1 METGDDDRQQVKN
14 PATCPRN
21 FFFFRRSTPIEAT
34 TEDGRRRRTSGS
46 ASRGTAGAEVS
57 RWSLRANSTSSS
69 SSWWLVWGRLVPVPE
84 IKNAE
89 PACFGPLD
97 NNIYMHV
104 PCVVW

>member
-57 RWSLRANSTSSS
+57 RSVSSRELYLLLFF
-69 SSWWLVWGRLVPVPE
+69 LV
-84 IKNAE
+84 
-89 PACFGPLD
+89 ACVGAIGSGTRNQERGTGLFRTFR
-97 NNIYMHV
+97 
-104 PCVVW
+104 